1 MIRSGDLVVHSRKLE
16 AGTTQ
21 DFCYNVF
28 AKDYSIYINNIAVF
42 RADNVHEAIEK
53 FWSYK

>member
-1 MIRSGDLVVHSRKLE
+1 MNMSGDLVVHSRKLE
-16 AGTTQ
+16 DGTTQ

-28 AKDYSIYINNIAVF
+28 AKDYSIYINDIAVL
-42 RADNVHEAIEK
+42 RSDDVHQVIEG